1 MQVGRTGQAPPSATS
16 LPLSI
21 RGVSPPVLRLD
32 RGTLVMYQ
40 VPEEVAPFFQWDARS
55 QSHRARGME
64 YRSVVER
71 LKQGGVPFRDEAA
84 GFLKLELDFSRE
96 IEPYPHQTQ
105 ALTAWKRA
113 GRCGVV
119 EVPTGGGKT
128 LIAQLALRDTPRSAL
143 ICVPTIDLLTQWYS
157 GLVAAF
163 PDANIGMLGGGSKDE
178 TPILISTYDSAAI
191 HAETLAGR
199 YALLICDEVH
209 HLPSDVTRVIAEMAI
224 APYRLGLSATLKR
237 SDGRERDLETLIGPV
252 VFSVA
257 PDELAGNTLSAY
269 KDVVIKVKLSPK
281 EQERYDELIRQ
292 RNDFLRLNNIRLGT
306 IEGWKQFIMS
316 SGTPQG
322 RAAMLAHREA
332 KSLAYGTEGKLRVL
346 EEILANH
353 PEARTLI
360 FVNDNATVYR
370 ISREFLIPAITHQTG
385 AKERVGILDKF
396 RSGEYQYL
404 VSGQVLNEGVDV
416 PEASVAVVLS
426 GTATEREHIQRLGRI
441 LRRAEGKQAV
451 LYEVITE
458 GTTEERVS
466 QQRRGQWQ
474 PRRDL
479 HLEDLNAPD

>member
-1 MQVGRTGQAPPSATS
+1 MTVQ
-16 LPLSI
+16 
-21 RGVSPPVLRLD
+21 LRLD
-32 RGTLVMYQ
+32 RGTLVMKEA
-40 VPEEVAPFFQWDARS
+40 PDCVADIFQWDARS
-55 QSHRARGME
+55 QSYRARGMD
-64 YRSVVER
+64 YREIVQT
-71 LKQGGVPFRDEAA
+71 LKAENVPFQDKAA
-84 GFLKLELDFSRE
+84 EFLKLELGFARE
-96 IEPYPHQTQ
+96 IEPYPHQKD
-105 ALTAWKRA
+105 ALAAWKKA
-113 GRCGVV
+113 GRCGVI

-128 LIAQLALRDTPRSAL
+128 FIAQMALRDTPRSAL
-143 ICVPTIDLLTQWYS
+143 ICVPTLDLLAQWYA

-191 HAETLAGR
+191 HAENLAGR
-199 YALLICDEVH
+199 YGLLICDEVH
-209 HLPSDVTRVIAEMAI
+209 HLPSDWTRAIAEMCI

-237 SDGRERDLETLIGPV
+237 SDGRERDLDGLIGPV
-252 VFSVA
+252 VYSIS
-257 PDELAGNTLSAY
+257 PNELAGTTLADY
-269 KDVVIKVKLSPK
+269 QDVVIKVKLSPS
-281 EQERYDELIRQ
+281 EQQRYDDLIRQ
-292 RNDFLRLNNIRLGT
+292 RNEFLRLSNIKLGT
-306 IEGWKQFIMS
+306 IEGWKQFIMN
-316 SGTPQG
+316 SGSPQG

-353 PEARTLI
+353 PDARTLI

-370 ISREFLIPAITHQTG
+370 ISREFLIPAITHQTS
-385 AKERVGILDKF
+385 AKERVAILDKF

-441 LRRAEGKQAV
+441 LRKSEGKRAV

-474 PRRDL
+474 QKREFD
-479 HLEDLNAPD
+479 LEDLNAPD

>member
-1 MQVGRTGQAPPSATS
+1 MTVQ
-16 LPLSI
+16 
-21 RGVSPPVLRLD
+21 LRLD
-32 RGTLVMYQ
+32 RGTLVMKD
-40 VPEEVAPFFQWDARS
+40 VPESVADLFQWDARS
-55 QSHRARGME
+55 QSYRARAMD
-64 YRSVVER
+64 YRSIVEKLR
-71 LKQGGVPFRDEAA
+71 QAGVPFQDKAA
-84 GFLKLELDFSRE
+84 EFFKLELGFARE
-96 IEPYPHQTQ
+96 IEPYPHQKE
-105 ALTAWKRA
+105 ALAAWKKA
-113 GRCGVV
+113 GRRGVV

-128 LIAQLALRDTPRSAL
+128 FIAQLALRDTPRSAL
-143 ICVPTIDLLTQWYS
+143 ICVPTLDLLAQWYS

-163 PDANIGMLGGGSKDE
+163 PDANVGMLGGGSKDE

-199 YALLICDEVH
+199 YGLLICDEVH
-209 HLPSDVTRVIAEMAI
+209 HLPSDFTRVIAEMSL

-237 SDGRERDLETLIGPV
+237 SDGRERDLDQLIGPV
-252 VFSVA
+252 VFSVS
-257 PDELAGNTLSAY
+257 PDELAGTTLAAY
-269 KDVVIKVKLSPK
+269 KDVVIKVRLSPK
-281 EQERYDELIRQ
+281 EQERYDDLIRQ

-306 IEGWKQFIMS
+306 LEGWKQFIMA
-316 SGTPQG
+316 SGTPHG
-322 RAAMLAHREA
+322 RGAMLAHREA

-353 PEARTLI
+353 PNARTLI

-370 ISREFLIPAITHQTG
+370 ISREFLIPAITHQTS
-385 AKERVGILDKF
+385 AKERVAILDKF

-441 LRRAEGKQAV
+441 LRKSDGKQAV

-474 PRRDL
+474 QRREL
-479 HLEDLNAPD
+479 ELEDVNAPD

>member
-1 MQVGRTGQAPPSATS
+1 MAA
-16 LPLSI
+16 
-21 RGVSPPVLRLD
+21 PVLRLD
-32 RGTLVMYQ
+32 RGTLVFKE
-40 VPEEVAPFFQWDARS
+40 VPEAVSAFFHWDARS
-55 QSHRARGME
+55 QSFRARGMD
-64 YRSVVER
+64 YRDIVEGLR
-71 LKQGGVPFRDEAA
+71 KAEVAFRDEAA

-96 IEPYPHQTQ
+96 IEPYRHQQQ
-105 ALTAWKRA
+105 ALSAWKKA
-113 GRCGVV
+113 GRRGVV

-128 LIAQLALRDTPRSAL
+128 LIAQLALKDTPRSVL
-143 ICVPTIDLLTQWYS
+143 ICVPTLDLMAQWYS

-163 PDANIGMLGGGSKDE
+163 PDANIGMLGGGSRDE

-191 HAETLAGR
+191 NAEDLAGR

-209 HLPSDVTRVIAEMAI
+209 HLPSDFTRVIAEMSI

-237 SDGRERDLETLIGPV
+237 SDGRERDLDTLLGPV
-252 VFSVA
+252 VFSCT
-257 PDELAGNTLSAY
+257 PDELAGTTLAAY
-269 KDVVIKVKLSPK
+269 QDVVIKVKLSPK
-281 EQERYDELIRQ
+281 EQQRYDELIRQ

-306 IEGWKQFIMS
+306 IDGWKQFIMN
-316 SGTPQG
+316 SGSPQG

-332 KSLAYGTEGKLRVL
+332 KTLAYGTEGKLRVL

-370 ISREFLIPAITHQTG
+370 ISREFLIPAITHQTHV
-385 AKERVGILDKF
+385 KERVATLDKF

-426 GTATEREHIQRLGRI
+426 GTSTEREHVQRLGRI
-441 LRRAEGKQAV
+441 LRKSEGKQAF
-451 LYEVITE
+451 LYEVISE

-474 PRRDL
+474 PRSEL
-479 HLEDLNAPD
+479 NLGDLNAPD

>member
-1 MQVGRTGQAPPSATS
+1 MQVT
-16 LPLSI
+16 
-21 RGVSPPVLRLD
+21 LRLD
-32 RGTLVMYQ
+32 RGTLVMQ
-40 VPEEVAPFFQWDARS
+40 EPPPCVADLFTWDARS
-55 QSHRARGME
+55 QSHRARGRD
-64 YRSVVER
+64 YRTIVEVLR
-71 LKQGGVPFRDEAA
+71 QHKVRFQDKAA
-84 GFLKLELDFSRE
+84 AFLKLELGFARE
-96 IEPYPHQTQ
+96 IEPYPHQQ
-105 ALTAWKRA
+105 RALTAWKQA
-113 GRCGVV
+113 GRQGVV

-143 ICVPTIDLLTQWYS
+143 ICVPTLDLMAQWYS

-163 PDANIGMLGGGSKDE
+163 PDASIGMLGGGSHDE
-178 TPILISTYDSAAI
+178 TPLLIATYDSAAI
-191 HAETLAGR
+191 HAEKLAGQ
-199 YALLICDEVH
+199 YGLLICDEVH
-209 HLPSDVTRVIAEMAI
+209 HLPGDFTRVIAEMSI
-224 APYRLGLSATLKR
+224 APYRLGLSATLRR
-237 SDGRERDLETLIGPV
+237 SDGRERDLDTLLGPV
-252 VFSVA
+252 VFSCS
-257 PDELAGNTLSAY
+257 PDELAGDTLAAY

-281 EQERYDELIRQ
+281 EQERYDELIWK
-292 RNDFLRLNNIRLGT
+292 RNDFLQLSGIRLGSL
-306 IEGWKQFIMS
+306 EGWKQFIMS
-316 SGTPQG
+316 TGTAQG
-322 RAAMLAHREA
+322 RAAMQAHREA

-370 ISREFLIPAITHQTG
+370 ISREFLIPAITYQTPV
-385 AKERVGILDKF
+385 KERVATLERF

-441 LRRAEGKQAV
+441 LRKSSDKQAV

-474 PRRDL
+474 PKREL
-479 HLEDLNAPD
+479 NLEDLNAPD

>member
-1 MQVGRTGQAPPSATS
+1 MKHQ
-16 LPLSI
+16 
-21 RGVSPPVLRLD
+21 LRLD
-32 RGTLVMYQ
+32 RGTLVMKD
-40 VPEEVAPFFQWDARS
+40 VPEVVMPLFQWDARS
-55 QSHRARGME
+55 QSYRAKGQD
-64 YRSVVER
+64 YRAIVEG
-71 LKQGGVPFRDEAA
+71 LKKGNVPFRDEAA

-96 IEPYPHQTQ
+96 ITPYPHQQQ
-105 ALTAWKRA
+105 ALASWKRA
-113 GRCGVV
+113 GRRGVV

-143 ICVPTIDLLTQWYS
+143 ICVPTLDLLAQWYS

-163 PDANIGMLGGGSKDE
+163 PDANVGMLGGGSKDE

-191 HAETLAGR
+191 HAEDLAGR

-209 HLPSDVTRVIAEMAI
+209 HLPGDWTRVIAEMSI

-237 SDGRERDLETLIGPV
+237 SDGRERDLDTLIGPV
-252 VFSVA
+252 VFSCS
-257 PDELAGNTLSAY
+257 PDELAGTSLAAY
-269 KDVVIKVKLSPK
+269 RDEVIRVRLSPS
-281 EQERYDELIRQ
+281 EQQRYDDLIRQ

-306 IEGWKQFIMS
+306 IEGWKKFIMS
-316 SGTPQG
+316 SGSPQG

-385 AKERVGILDKF
+385 AKERVAILDRF

-441 LRRAEGKQAV
+441 LRKSEGKNAV

-474 PRRDL
+474 PRREL
-479 HLEDLNAPD
+479 NLEELNAPD